1 MQDGDE
7 IDAMLHQS
15 KRAIGRNVPRYG
27 FLIAVLTG
35 DRNLLRRGSQQLEA
49 TKIQT
54 IGNRNVCDFEFP
66 FKNALQP
73 LPARPLHL
81 ELPPTARCAS
91 YLHHTVKIRDPLL
104 SEVET
109 IHSLSSIGQGRV
121 LPLTTREFLLP
132 LQARVDRGQVP
143 EPFCWLQR
151 GARRCFCIADG
162 CACFCFVVNRTMLC
176 LIALVTILRRSDFI
190 MPFCDLEWYALH
202 QLNDGSQ

>member
-54 IGNRNVCDFEFP
+54 IGNRNACDFEFP
-66 FKNALQP
+66 SENALQP

-81 ELPPTARCAS
+81 ELPPTAKCAS
-91 YLHHTVKIRDPLL
+91 YLHHAVKICDPLL
-104 SEVET
+104 SVVDDALPLFHWT
-109 IHSLSSIGQGRV
+109 RKGTPSHDKGV
-121 LPLTTREFLLP
+121 PLTT
-132 LQARVDRGQVP
+132 AG
-143 EPFCWLQR
+143 
-151 GARRCFCIADG
+151 
-162 CACFCFVVNRTMLC
+162 
-176 LIALVTILRRSDFI
+176 RS
-190 MPFCDLEWYALH
+190 
-202 QLNDGSQ
+202 